1 MKQKRKGSIPIDILY
16 LPALV
21 LLTVFVIYPL
31 ISGVQISFTN
41 WNGYSSKYKYV
52 GLANYVKMFHD
63 VLYRVKEYI
72 YLWCRKY
79 DDPDDRWSGI
89 CAAASEE
96 IPWTDTDPRD
106 RVSSGH
112 DRFPDH
118 GLYFLLSGTV

>member
-63 VLYRVKEYI
+63 KMVSEVRRSRRSLEWHMR
-72 YLWCRKY
+72 CCFRR
-79 DDPDDRWSGI
+79 DSMDR
-89 CAAASEE
+89 
-96 IPWTDTDPRD
+96 
-106 RVSSGH
+106 H
-112 DRFPDH
+112 
-118 GLYFLLSGTV
+118 

>member
-63 VLYRVKEYI
+63 KMFYTALKNTFI
-72 YLWCRKY
+72 YN
-79 DDPDDRWSGI
+79 S
-89 CAAASEE
+89 
-96 IPWTDTDPRD
+96 
-106 RVSSGH
+106 
-112 DRFPDH
+112 
-118 GLYFLLSGTV
+118 